1 MCNSKPSFYV
11 CIFVRLHICT
21 SLFQQKK
28 DMVAKTFMYFRP
40 VAAKK
45 FVDDGIKTIE
55 GDVLWKMCAVK
66 GHMHACQIF

>member
-1 MCNSKPSFYV
+1 
-11 CIFVRLHICT
+11 
-21 SLFQQKK
+21 
-28 DMVAKTFMYFRP
+28 MVAKTFMYFRP

-55 GDVLWKMCAVK
+55 GDVFWKMCAVK